1 MAEQDDLLSLFQ
13 ELQATESPVKLL
25 NTYRGF
31 PVSYEATILT
41 IDQGMLACRVHE
53 YQAVSM
59 ALEGITHLQHERLPE
74 TVRASVM
81 AVDVVK
87 KRAVLTEFER
97 AGSAIG
103 KRESIRVQPNEPLDA
118 EIYDGRR
125 RIGGKIADISTTGVG
140 VFTFAAYIYGD
151 LSVELNKEVT
161 VDFRLPNTE
170 EIGRFQGVVT
180 SVVDQKDTSMHRLG
194 VKMTPNPKLQPL
206 LEDYIRT
213 RQEETARELS
223 LIYTSMSHSKTG

>member
-1 MAEQDDLLSLFQ
+1 MDAHDQMLKLFQ
-13 ELQATESPVKLL
+13 ELQAAGSPVRLL

-31 PVSYEATILT
+31 PVAYDATILS
-41 IDQGMLACRVHE
+41 IDKGMVACRVHE

-59 ALEGITHLQHERLPE
+59 ALEGVTHIQSERLPE

-87 KRAVLTEFER
+87 KRAVLTEFEG
-97 AGSAIG
+97 ADSAIG

-125 RIGGKIADISTTGVG
+125 RIGGKIADISSTGVG

-151 LSVELNKEVT
+151 LSFELNKEVY
-161 VDFRLPNTE
+161 VDFRLPNAEAIT
-170 EIGRFQGVVT
+170 RFQGVVT
-180 SVVDQKDTSMHRLG
+180 SVVDQKGTSMHRLG
-194 VKMTPNPKLQPL
+194 VKIFPNPEVQPL
-206 LEDYIRT
+206 LESYIQT
-213 RQEETARELS
+213 RKEETARELS
-223 LIYTSMSHSKTG
+223 LIYASMSQGKAE